1 LKVDGLTAQNAL
13 GAEEP
18 YKLGHPAVRLL
29 LLAGI
34 MIRDGFRH
42 CSADCAAFRSADHLV
57 ASNPAP
63 INAPTRNV
71 GWLPTGCGKMPEG
84 SLPDGRDGEA
94 VAKMRREESLL
105 QGGTQRW
112 DDACRII

>member
-1 LKVDGLTAQNAL
+1 MAFATARLIAL
-13 GAEEP
+13 
-18 YKLGHPAVRLL
+18 
-29 LLAGI
+29 
-34 MIRDGFRH
+34 
-42 CSADCAAFRSADHLV
+42 RSALLIIFV

-71 GWLPTGCGKMPEG
+71 GWLPTGCGKMPEE